1 MIELRYLRIED
12 VSHITGLGKTTIYRL
27 MKEGTF
33 PESVRLQPKAVRWK
47 SDDIQEWIKQTSKRA
62 ATVALGQRHPRS
74 TEASDDEL

>member
-33 PESVRLQPKAVRWK
+33 PESVRLLPKAVRWK
-47 SDDIQEWIKQTSKRA
+47 SDEIQEWIKQTSKRA
-62 ATVALGQRHPRS
+62 SMLGSGQLRPRS
-74 TEASDDEL
+74 AEASDDEL